1 MEQYDVDVHQM
12 FTDFKQT
19 YDSVYTSVLYKI
31 LVELKPANKVLQNL
45 DCNMAMGC
53 PYGSQL
59 YECQKNSQSLLK
71 RKVENKRPP
80 ENLDTNGRRGVQ
92 RMLHAARFPNLRTQS
107 YD

>member
-45 DCNMAMGC
+45 DCNCMSVKRILSPYSKGKWKIKDHLKTSTQMGGGVYNVC
-53 PYGSQL
+53 
-59 YECQKNSQSLLK
+59 CTLLGF
-71 RKVENKRPP
+71 RI
-80 ENLDTNGRRGVQ
+80 
-92 RMLHAARFPNLRTQS
+92 
-107 YD
+107 